1 MTAPAS
7 PAPDVIE
14 GPALLADVA
23 RWLDQAD
30 DAGGPAPRP
39 QLGMVV
45 SAVNVWVRRLYAGS
59 VAAGGGLTWDADV
72 VLAAIMLAG
81 RLWRRRDSPA
91 GVETFA
97 GDGAVYVQ
105 RTDPDVAM
113 MLGIGAY
120 APPRVG

>member
-1 MTAPAS
+1 MTEPAS

-14 GPALLADVA
+14 GPATLAGVA
-23 RWLDQAD
+23 VWLDQSD
-30 DAGGPAPRP
+30 DAGAAAPRP

-45 SAVNVWVRRLYAGS
+45 SATNVWVRRLHPGTVVDGEPA
-59 VAAGGGLTWDADV
+59 WDADV
-72 VLAAIMLAG
+72 VLGATMLAG

-105 RTDPDVAM
+105 RNDPDVAM
-113 MLGIGAY
+113 MLRIGAY